1 MQKDSIS
8 FTIPA
13 MRVYQREAENKAI
26 YVGVVKA
33 SDLSTHPQ
41 ARFKIAFF
49 DRENKTRGY
58 QRRLQDSKVEKL
70 KEFILKETKTPLFPT
85 AILVNSRELLDFKET
100 SKGMGD
106 LYVNEPLFVI
116 DGQHRVTA
124 WRAIVDETNL
134 AEKWKDYEF
143 PIVIMSGFNVSEE
156 MEQFYV
162 INSRQT
168 KIKTD
173 LVHSLL
179 LEFEKNDETK
189 SLVKDKDKWI
199 PRAVVITESLN
210 KNGVWENKIGYDS
223 DSDLLRKTRVIQA
236 TSVVGSLKH
245 LFVGNKKLFDI
256 ENSQKI
262 DGWINFLNEYWGIIA
277 NIYPNAVSNAND
289 YSLMKT
295 VGINVMHIL
304 LADKAYDLGL
314 GIEQKEELLKRMK
327 ETLAR
332 AAAGDITEDFWRSDV
347 SKQTRERG
355 RYAGAFSSSA
365 GHKRLA
371 TAIFINRFD

>member
-8 FTIPA
+8 FKIPA
-13 MRVYQREAENKAI
+13 IRLFQRETEGKAI
-26 YVGVVKA
+26 YVGVIKA
-33 SDLSTHPQ
+33 SDLSSHPQ
-41 ARFKIAFF
+41 ERFRIAYF
-49 DRENKTRGY
+49 DRENKNAGY
-58 QRRLQDSKVEKL
+58 QRRLQDNKVEKL

-85 AILVNSRELLDFKET
+85 AILVNSREMLDFKEI
-100 SKGMGD
+100 SKGVGT
-106 LYVNEPLFVI
+106 LHVNEPLFVI

-124 WRAIVDETNL
+124 WRAIVDETDL
-134 AEKWKDYEF
+134 ADKWKDYEF
-143 PIVIMSGFNVSEE
+143 PIVLMSGFKILEE

-179 LEFEKNDETK
+179 LEFEKKDETRN
-189 SLVKDKDKWI
+189 LVKEKDKWI
-199 PRAVVITESLN
+199 PRAVVITENLN
-210 KNGVWENKIGYDS
+210 KSGAWKDRIGYDS
-223 DSDLLRKTRVIQA
+223 DSDLMRKTRVIQA
-236 TSVVGSLKH
+236 TSVVGALKH

-256 ENSQKI
+256 ENPKI
-262 DGWINFLNEYWGIIA
+262 DEWIKFLNDYWEIIA
-277 NIYPNAVSNAND
+277 DIYPNAVNNAND

-304 LADKAYDLGL
+304 LADKSYDLGL
-314 GIEQKEELLKRMK
+314 GIEQKEELLKKMR
-327 ETLAR
+327 ETLVR
-332 AAAGDITEDFWRSDV
+332 AAISDIPEDFWRSDV

>member
-1 MQKDSIS
+1 MQKDSVS
-8 FTIPA
+8 FKIPA
-13 MRVYQREAENKAI
+13 MRLFQREAEKKAI
-26 YVGVVKA
+26 YVGVIKA

-41 ARFKIAFF
+41 ARFRIAFF
-49 DRENKTRGY
+49 DRENKNQGY

-85 AILVNSRELLDFKET
+85 AILVNSREILDFKET
-100 SKGMGD
+100 SKGTGI
-106 LYVNEPLFVI
+106 LSINEPLFVI

-124 WRAIVDETNL
+124 WRAIVDETDL
-134 AEKWKDYEF
+134 ADKWKDYEF

-179 LEFEKNDETK
+179 LEFEKKDETR
-189 SLVKDKDKWI
+189 SLVKYKDKWI

-210 KNGVWENKIGYDS
+210 KNGVWENRIGYDS
-223 DSDLLRKTRVIQA
+223 DSDLVRKTRVIQA

-245 LFVGNKKLFDI
+245 IFVGNKKLFDI

-262 DGWINFLNEYWGIIA
+262 DEWINFLNRYWKIIA
-277 NIYPNAVSNAND
+277 DIYPNAVNNAND

-314 GIEQKEELLKRMK
+314 GIEQKEELLKKMK

-332 AAAGDITEDFWRSDV
+332 AATSDITEDFWRSDV